1 MASLEAAVGVRR
13 NERDDFRLRRRDD
26 LDHDRDGGRGEPP
39 ERALFPRGDE
49 CANGIVVVNGA
60 TGAREREPPAH
71 AVPAATHGPGGR
83 RAAALAESGGSI
95 RGSWLRQAEQS
106 CVPRRPQTTHR
117 CGSTRSSTDRRY
129 AASA

>member
-1 MASLEAAVGVRR
+1 MASLQAAVGVRR
-13 NERDDFRLRRRDD
+13 NERDDFHLRRRDD

-71 AVPAATHGPGGR
+71 AVPAATHGPGGWR
-83 RAAALAESGGSI
+83 PAALAE
-95 RGSWLRQAEQS
+95 
-106 CVPRRPQTTHR
+106 RRRARDAAAARP
-117 CGSTRSSTDRRY
+117 STLQE
-129 AASA
+129 

>member
-1 MASLEAAVGVRR
+1 MASLQAAVGVRR
-13 NERDDFRLRRRDD
+13 NERDDFHLRWRDD

-39 ERALFPRGDE
+39 ERALFPCSDE

-83 RAAALAESGGSI
+83 GPATLAN
-95 RGSWLRQAEQS
+95 RPPDPRQPAPAGRTEL
-106 CVPRRPQTTHR
+106 
-117 CGSTRSSTDRRY
+117 
-129 AASA
+129 